1 MQCLAPHNLQYASA
15 SIWCP
20 FLVACDFTQCSSWF
34 RRTCYSQLS
43 QGICMINKYKL
54 LVEIVSLCCNLQ
66 GFSLHLSWRN
76 TTLVQ
81 ASWCEKFYIA
91 MSLGK
96 GTAAGSNLNVLRKPY
111 DLEQHF
117 AGCANHLTWQTN
129 NPVISFCALP
139 SLCLFCK
146 YDLSDRRYQVWGW
159 GVVQHCQALFH
170 WRLEFPY
177 LWVPIVPWCLSAIET
192 C

>member
-1 MQCLAPHNLQYASA
+1 VKSFTAFLCFAQLCNYLFARFVQLVCLLWLFSVWYNGTMQCLAPHNLQYASA

-20 FLVACDFTQCSSWF
+20 FLVACDFTQCSSWY
-34 RRTCYSQLS
+34 RITCYSQLS

-66 GFSLHLSWRN
+66 GFSLHLSCRN

-96 GTAAGSNLNVLRKPY
+96 GTAAGRNLNVLRKPY

-117 AGCANHLTWQTN
+117 AGCANHLT
-129 NPVISFCALP
+129 
-139 SLCLFCK
+139 
-146 YDLSDRRYQVWGW
+146 
-159 GVVQHCQALFH
+159 
-170 WRLEFPY
+170 
-177 LWVPIVPWCLSAIET
+177 
-192 C
+192 